1 MMMLIMMMVVSVL
14 MHLETGQRYFT
25 IELLLEDDDSGI
37 KSIGTKSFVRSGC
50 PEKGLD
56 GLFEGACTIVSSA

>member
-1 MMMLIMMMVVSVL
+1 MMMIMMMTVL
-14 MHLETGQRYFT
+14 VLTHLETGQRYFT

-56 GLFEGACTIVSSA
+56 GLLEGACTIDSSA